1 VVKSKIKNFKKIL
14 CFDIDNTICKTIGRS
29 YSDAKPIKKKINQIN
44 ELYNSGYYIKLFTSR
59 YMGRNNENLSKA
71 KKQGLKM
78 TKKQLKDWNLKYHK
92 LLFGKPSYD
101 LFIDDKSIFFKKDWH
116 KHIKNY
122 L

>member
-1 VVKSKIKNFKKIL
+1 MAKSKIKNFKKIL
-14 CFDIDNTICKTIGRS
+14 CFDIDNTICKTIGRN
-29 YSDAKPIKKKINQIN
+29 YSNAKPIKKKIKQIN
-44 ELYNSGYYIKLFTSR
+44 ELYNFGYYIKLFTSR

-71 KKQGLKM
+71 KKQGFKM

-116 KHIKNY
+116 KYIKKY